1 MGLFDKV
8 QISKQGC
15 VGILNALLNAY
26 QDPEPAP
33 EPEFGSEEEPETC
46 NNVYVDYIIP
56 ENDIQYPGEI
66 TKFRLILPN
75 ETTNEAITKAKQL
88 LNTTIG
94 YKKVAAFVLFI
105 SKTNKDDKRIYLKS
119 NYDNIIEQN
128 PSSNTTVVYSFD
140 KIPLPE

>member
-8 QISKQGC
+8 QISKQVC
-15 VGILNALLNAY
+15 VGILNALLNGY
-26 QDPEPAP
+26 QEPEPEPEPDPEPEP
-33 EPEFGSEEEPETC
+33 EPELGSEEEPETC

-66 TKFRLILPN
+66 FTKFRLILPS

-94 YKKVAAFVLFI
+94 YKKLLHSFYLYLEQIRMIKEFI
-105 SKTNKDDKRIYLKS
+105 
-119 NYDNIIEQN
+119 
-128 PSSNTTVVYSFD
+128 
-140 KIPLPE
+140 